1 MFLGGCRLFL
11 KDYGIRLGFISQVRQ
26 QMAAN
31 MAMAQKRTLEAI
43 IELSSSQSCCRIR
56 SKRTRRSKRISRTS
70 RRVKTRAKCDSAV
83 LMNGLENKKK
93 NQR

>member
-1 MFLGGCRLFL
+1 
-11 KDYGIRLGFISQVRQ
+11 
-26 QMAAN
+26 MAAN
-31 MAMAQKRTLEAI
+31 MAMAQKRTLIEAI

-83 LMNGLENKKK
+83 LMNGLEKKK
-93 NQR
+93 GKTAMMI